1 MKRRRHLDALDDDIR
16 DHLEREIQDHIDRG
30 LSPAD
35 ARAAALG
42 KFGSIAL
49 VKEDTRAVWIPI
61 WIDQLWQDVRY
72 ALRMLRRSPGFSAV
86 VVLTLAIGIGLNT
99 AVFSVVDAVLL
110 RPPAFAHPER
120 VLWLTTLDPRIK
132 DEFITSHDF
141 QAWRE
146 ATSLERLVAYDEFD
160 GRLTAAGTSAPARVA
175 TVSDDFWEM
184 AAARPALGRLPV
196 PGQSETLLSHA
207 FFERWFGGNPEVV
220 GKPAVVAGHETT
232 IAGVLPAGFRADL
245 VPPPSAATRGIGAID
260 VYRGIVVR
268 PLPNGMIQLFR
279 AVGQLKPGISVETA
293 RAELETLRARWAR
306 ANPGVPF
313 RPTLQV
319 VPLMDKLAGGAR
331 AALMILLAA
340 VALVLLVGCANI
352 ASLLLAR
359 ASARQKEIAI
369 RTALGAGRGR
379 MVRQFLVESL
389 ILALAGGSV
398 GLVIARGSLQM
409 MVQLI
414 PQAVPRLTEA
424 ALDGRVLA
432 FALGVSALTALTFGV
447 GPALSFWNANP
458 NDALKGGSRTVSPA
472 AGRLRARA
480 ALVMAELA
488 LTLVLLCGAGLLVKS
503 LWRITARPAGFDP
516 AHTLTVTVQ
525 YDTGGRQGGE
535 EPRRAYIN
543 EVLGR
548 IRPTAGVEAVGM
560 STNAGGRMRLFI
572 EGRPASPTQDRPT
585 ALHSSVSADYAK
597 AIGMRIVAGRW
608 VTDAESEPVF
618 VLNESLARGAF
629 PGEDPIGKRIQT
641 GGPPGATAAA
651 GATFGTVVGVVADLK
666 YTKLDASPEP
676 EIFADYR
683 HASPFTI
690 NFIVRTTGNPLALA
704 PPIRALVAGVDKVQ
718 TISDTRTVE
727 AALTD
732 SIAPRRF
739 TVFLL
744 GVFAA
749 TALLLALIGIYGVIA
764 YSVAQRTQEI
774 GVRMALGAER
784 RAVVL
789 MVVRQGMSIAIAGL
803 VLGVAAALA
812 LTRVMTGLLYEVTPT
827 DPSTFAAVIGVLAAT
842 ALAACCGPA
851 FKAARVDPLV
861 ALRCE

>member
-1 MKRRRHLDALDDDIR
+1 
-16 DHLEREIQDHIDRG
+16 
-30 LSPAD
+30 
-35 ARAAALG
+35 
-42 KFGSIAL
+42 
-49 VKEDTRAVWIPI
+49 
-61 WIDQLWQDVRY
+61 
-72 ALRMLRRSPGFSAV
+72 MLRKSPGFSAV

-120 VLWLTTLDPRIK
+120 VVWLTTLDPRIK
-132 DEFITSHDF
+132 DEFVTSHDF
-141 QAWRE
+141 QAWRD
-146 ATSLERLVAYDEFD
+146 AKSLERLVAYDEFD
-160 GRLTAAGTSAPARVA
+160 GRITVAGTSAPARVA

-184 AAARPALGRLPV
+184 AAARPALGRLPA

-207 FFERWFGGNPEVV
+207 FFERWFGGNPDVV
-220 GKPAVVAGHETT
+220 GKPAMVDGRQTT

-245 VPPPSAATRGIGAID
+245 VPPRSVATLGTGAID

-279 AVGQLKPGISVETA
+279 TVGELKPGVSVETA
-293 RAELETLRARWAR
+293 RAEIETIRTRWAR

-313 RPTLQV
+313 RPTLEIS
-319 VPLMDKLAGGAR
+319 PLMEKLVGGAR

-352 ASLLLAR
+352 ASLFLAR

-369 RTALGAGRGR
+369 RTALGASRGR
-379 MVRQFLVESL
+379 VVRQFLVDSL
-389 ILALAGGSV
+389 ILALAGGAA
-398 GLVIARGSLQM
+398 GLLIARGSLQM
-409 MVQLI
+409 MVRLI

-424 ALDGRVLA
+424 TLDGRVLV
-432 FALGVSALTALTFGV
+432 FALGVSALTAVMFGV
-447 GPALSFWNANP
+447 GPALTLWNANP
-458 NDALKGGSRTVSPA
+458 NDALKGGIRAVSPP

-480 ALVMAELA
+480 SLVTAELA

-535 EPRRAYIN
+535 EQRREYIN

-560 STNAGGRMRLFI
+560 STNAGGRMRLII
-572 EGRPASPTQDRPT
+572 ESRPESPMQDRPT

-597 AIGMRIVAGRW
+597 AIGMRVVAGRW
-608 VTDAESEPVF
+608 VTDAEREPVF
-618 VLNESLARGAF
+618 VVNQSLARGAF

-641 GGPPGATAAA
+641 GGAPGATAAA
-651 GATFGTVVGVVADLK
+651 GATFGTIVGVVADLK

-676 EIFADYR
+676 EIFADYA

-690 NFIVRTTGNPLALA
+690 NFVVRTSGNPLAIA
-704 PPIRALVAGVDKVQ
+704 STIRALVAGVDKAQ
-718 TISDTRTVE
+718 AIADTRTVE

-739 TVFLL
+739 TVLLL
-744 GVFAA
+744 GVFAV

-784 RAVVL
+784 RAVVM
-789 MVVRQGMSIAIAGL
+789 MVVQQGMSIAIAGL
-803 VLGVAAALA
+803 VLGVAAAMA

-827 DPSTFAAVIGVLAAT
+827 DPATFAAVIFTLAAT

-861 ALRCE
+861 ALRHE

>member
-1 MKRRRHLDALDDDIR
+1 MTRRRSLKDLDDDIR
-16 DHLEREIQDHIDRG
+16 DHIERQTEDNIARG
-30 LSPAD
+30 MAPAD
-35 ARAAALG
+35 ARAEAL
-42 KFGSIAL
+42 KAFGSVAR
-49 VKEDTRAVWIPI
+49 VKEDTRAVWVPV

-110 RPPAFAHPER
+110 RPAAFAHPER
-120 VLWLTTLDPRIK
+120 VVWLTTLDSRIK
-132 DEFITSHDF
+132 DEFVTSHDF

-146 ATSLERLVAYDEFD
+146 ATSLQRLVAYDEYD
-160 GRLTAAGTSAPARVA
+160 GRITVAGTSAPARIA
-175 TVSDDFWEM
+175 TVTDDFWEM

-196 PGQSETLLSHA
+196 SGQPDVLLSHA
-207 FFERWFGGNPEVV
+207 FFEQWFGANPEVV
-220 GKPAVVAGHETT
+220 GKPAMIAGRQTT

-245 VPPPSAATRGIGAID
+245 VPPRAVAKVGTGAID
-260 VYRGIVVR
+260 VYRAIVVR

-279 AVGQLKPGISVETA
+279 MIGELKPGISVDTA
-293 RAELETLRARWAR
+293 RAELETIRTRWAQ

-319 VPLMDKLAGGAR
+319 LPLMEKLVGGAR
-331 AALMILLAA
+331 ATLMILLAA
-340 VALVLLVGCANI
+340 VAFVLLVGCANI
-352 ASLLLAR
+352 ASLFLAR

-389 ILALAGGSV
+389 ILALAGGAA
-398 GLVIARGSLQM
+398 GLVIARGGLQM
-409 MVQLI
+409 MVRLI

-432 FALGVSALTALTFGV
+432 FALGVSALTALLFGV
-447 GPALSFWNANP
+447 GPAFTFWNANP
-458 NDALKGGSRTVSPA
+458 NDALKGGIRSVSPA

-480 ALVMAELA
+480 SLVMAELA
-488 LTLVLLCGAGLLVKS
+488 LTLVLLCGAGLLVRS

-516 AHTLTVTVQ
+516 AHTLTLTVQ
-525 YDTGGRQGGE
+525 YDTGGRQRSE
-535 EPRRAYIN
+535 EPRRQYISD
-543 EVLGR
+543 VLDR

-560 STNAGGRMRLFI
+560 STNASGRMRLII
-572 EGRPASPTQDRPT
+572 EGRPERPMQDRPT
-585 ALHSSVSADYAK
+585 ALHSSVSAGYAK
-597 AIGMRIVAGRW
+597 AIGMRVVAGRW
-608 VTDAESEPVF
+608 VTDAEREPVF
-618 VLNESLARGAF
+618 VVNESLARGAF

-641 GGPPGATAAA
+641 DGAPGATAAA
-651 GATFGTVVGVVADLK
+651 GAKFGTIVGVVADLK
-666 YTKLDASPEP
+666 YTKLDESPEP
-676 EIFADYR
+676 EIFADYA

-690 NFIVRTTGNPLALA
+690 NFVVRTAGNPLAIA
-704 PPIRALVAGVDKVQ
+704 PTIRALVAGVDRAQ
-718 TISDTRTVE
+718 WISDTRTVE
-727 AALTD
+727 AALTE
-732 SIAPRRF
+732 SIGSRRF

-744 GVFAA
+744 AAFAA

-764 YSVAQRTQEI
+764 YSVAQRTREI

-827 DPSTFAAVIGVLAAT
+827 DPPTFAAVVGVLAAT

-851 FKAARVDPLV
+851 VKAARVDPLV
-861 ALRCE
+861 ALRHE